1 MEKISDPM
9 KVMFALMIE
18 SSMDMGAKLLDVIHK
33 YENNGIDVVPITE
46 LKEIMASGVE
56 KALAE
61 DSLTNKLLGDLN

>member
-1 MEKISDPM
+1 MEQISDPM

-18 SSMDMGAKLLDVIHK
+18 SSMDMSAKLLDVIHK

-61 DSLTNKLLGDLN
+61 DSLTNKLLGNLN

>member
-56 KALAE
+56 KA
-61 DSLTNKLLGDLN
+61 

>member
-1 MEKISDPM
+1 MKQISDPM

-18 SSMDMGAKLLDVIHK
+18 SSMDMNAKLLDVIHK

>member
-1 MEKISDPM
+1 MEQISDPM

-18 SSMDMGAKLLDVIHK
+18 SSMDMSAKLLDVIHK

>member
-18 SSMDMGAKLLDVIHK
+18 SSMDMSAKLLDVIHK

>member
-18 SSMDMGAKLLDVIHK
+18 SSMDMSTKLLDVIHK

>member
-1 MEKISDPM
+1 MEQISDPM

-18 SSMDMGAKLLDVIHK
+18 SSMDMSAKLLDVIHK

-61 DSLTNKLLGDLN
+61 DSLTNKLLGVLN